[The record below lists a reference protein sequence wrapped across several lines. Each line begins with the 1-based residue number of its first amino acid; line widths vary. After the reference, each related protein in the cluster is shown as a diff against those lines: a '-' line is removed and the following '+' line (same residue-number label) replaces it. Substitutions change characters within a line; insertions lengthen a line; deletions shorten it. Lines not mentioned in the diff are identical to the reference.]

1 MLRFQS
7 VLHAERGMDMLR
19 CACLIYREQH
29 VDQLQHA
36 AIAAVWHNGLC
47 QERQQIW
54 VMEFCHDLDLFL
66 RCYKVLIASSQN
78 LQAC

>member
-7 VLHAERGMDMLR
+7 LLHAERVVDMAR
-19 CACLIYREQH
+19 YACLIHGEQH

-36 AIAAVWHNGLC
+36 AIVAVWHNSLC

-54 VMEFCHDLDLFL
+54 VMELCHDLDLFL
-66 RCYKVLIASSQN
+66 RFYKLLIAPSQN
-78 LQAC
+78 LQAW